1 MVAANGT
8 VTLTEAMRGLPA
20 GETWVSVDS
29 DASGRYLVAASN
41 RGANG
46 SGGLLYL
53 ADTEQPD
60 WQWRALG
67 DQRLGWKSVSISADG
82 KTMAA
87 AVGGAKGG
95 LWIITDGGAAWR
107 QPTDL
112 GLALDKVDWS
122 TVELDAAGQTLF
134 AAGLNNRL
142 YTLPVTPVTAA
153 PSLLVPDAIGAVAGE
168 IGRAHV

>member
-1 MVAANGT
+1 M
-8 VTLTEAMRGLPA
+8 LFR
-20 GETWVSVDS
+20 S
-29 DASGRYLVAASN
+29 
-41 RGANG
+41 
-46 SGGLLYL
+46 GLLYL

-168 IGRAHV
+168 ATDLVFDRSAVADADSSLVTVTFFPPEGG